1 VEMAARTVLR
11 YLKPKSLLF
20 QSHRCASLSSFD
32 IQHKTP
38 TIKTYMPIPK
48 AHYGGRHTVTMLPG
62 AGIGPELM
70 VYVKEVYNILLIL

>member
-1 VEMAARTVLR
+1 MAAARSVVR
-11 YLKPKSLLF
+11 YLKPKSVVL
-20 QSHRCASLSSFD
+20 QSYRCASQSSFE

-38 TIKTYMPIPK
+38 TIKKVMPIPK

-70 VYVKEVYNILLIL
+70 SYVKEVRKYHP

>member
-1 VEMAARTVLR
+1 MAARAILR
-11 YLKPKSLLF
+11 YLKPKSLCF

-38 TIKTYMPIPK
+38 TVKTYMPIPK